1 MLTKIHMSH
10 LGVVRCKQRARDLL
24 FWPGMGKDIED
35 LISQCDICA
44 EHHMSNPREPMTV
57 GEILSRP
64 WEFVSTN
71 LFTFH
76 GDDHLL
82 IVDSCSCFIEI
93 TKLTNTSSNTV
104 IQHTKSIFARH
115 GIPATL
121 RSYNGPQYSSD
132 EFKTFSNEWGFKH
145 VTSSPYYPQANG
157 LAEKS
162 VQVIKHLLDKA
173 QSDGKDPYISP
184 LELRNTAVDN
194 LASPAQL

>member
-1 MLTKIHMSH
+1 MLTKIHSSH
-10 LGVVRCKQRARDLL
+10 LGVVRCKQRARDIL

-76 GDDHLL
+76 GDDYLL

-121 RSYNGPQYSSD
+121 RVIMVLNTLLMSLKHSATNGVLN
-132 EFKTFSNEWGFKH
+132 TL
-145 VTSSPYYPQANG
+145 PQAHIIPRQMGWRKN
-157 LAEKS
+157 LYKS
-162 VQVIKHLLDKA
+162 SSVYWTKHKA
-173 QSDGKDPYISP
+173 MGKIHTSA
-184 LELRNTAVDN
+184 LWNFAT
-194 LASPAQL
+194 QQ